1 MRYPAA
7 MFKEFFHRLPANF
20 LACFS
25 GVNALFHLLAIAITY
40 LLVTSGMDWW
50 YYESTRHPALNGLAL
65 AAGGAGFVI
74 PVALPLGIYVTGRL
88 RGSAALVWAGAAAA
102 QAVVVASVVS
112 AAYKALTGRTQ
123 PVVTYYLAS
132 PSGIDNSREFHFGWL
147 RNGIFWGWPSSHTA
161 VACALALAL
170 ILVIRR
176 KAVGI
181 VALMFAGFI
190 ALGASIGF
198 HWLSDVAAG
207 SIVGTL
213 IGAVIGR
220 SFQRR
225 T

>member
-1 MRYPAA
+1 
-7 MFKEFFHRLPANF
+7 MFKEFFHRLPSNF

-40 LLVTSGMDWW
+40 LLVTSGLDWW
-50 YYESTRHPALNGLAL
+50 YYESTRNPALNGLAL

-74 PVALPLGIYVTGRL
+74 PVALPLGMYVTGRL
-88 RGSAALVWAGAAAA
+88 RGSAALVWAAAAAA
-102 QAVVVASVVS
+102 QAVIVASIVS
-112 AAYKALTGRTQ
+112 AAYKALTGRSQ
-123 PVVTYYLAS
+123 PVVTYHLAS
-132 PSGIDNSREFHFGWL
+132 PSDIDNSREFQFGWL

-161 VACALALAL
+161 VACALAFAL

-181 VALMFAGFI
+181 VALTFAGFI

-220 SFQRR
+220 SFQSRA
-225 T
+225 